1 MENHSHDNHGA
12 FKLNTIIWGSLYA
25 LTIISVWVTHF
36 DLTTFSVFV
45 ALGVASVKAYLVA
58 AYFMHLKFESKILS
72 IMVIVTVLV
81 FITFIILT
89 LIDYSNR

>member
-1 MENHSHDNHGA
+1 MENHSHDNHSA

-25 LTIISVWVTHF
+25 LTILSVWVTHF

-45 ALGVASVKAYLVA
+45 ALSIASVKAYLVA

-72 IMVIVTVLV
+72 IMVILTVLV

-89 LIDYSNR
+89 LLDYSNR

>member
-1 MENHSHDNHGA
+1 MDNHSHNDHSA
-12 FKLNTIIWGSLYA
+12 FKINTLVWGSLYA

-36 DLTTFSVFV
+36 DLTTFAVAV
-45 ALGVASVKAYLVA
+45 ALGVASVKAVLVA

-72 IMVIVTVLV
+72 IMVIVTLLV
-81 FITFIILT
+81 FTTFIILT